1 MPTCA
6 LTSSILVNCND
17 SFIGGIKDTYIAEY
31 DSLDTYSEDANGM
44 ITGVTMVE
52 GKQFFR
58 YQFTKNSATLVDTYA
73 PSDNGGGAYTPVLT
87 LNLKGLRQSVSNEL
101 QTLANIDSV
110 AIVKDANGKYWAVG
124 FQNGLSVTNMA
135 AQTGGNSTE
144 LNGYSALTLT
154 GSEPKFIKAVD
165 PSIIAALLVPAS

>member
-17 SFIGGIKDTYIAEY
+17 SFIGGIKDVYVSEY
-31 DSLDTYSEDANGM
+31 DSLDIYSEDANGM

-58 YQFTKNSATLVDTYA
+58 YQFTKN
-73 PSDNGGGAYTPVLT
+73 SDNGGGAYTPVLT